1 MEFFFQDSAPVA
13 PIVRRNPLFSA
24 ASRGDA
30 SAFSRAL
37 AEEGDAEGQYS
48 VFEAVNGL
56 NAVHIASRKN
66 NIQIMEMILEKY
78 GVRALESCTEDGRS
92 PLMVAAAE
100 NAVEIM
106 RLLCAQVKTLNGDV
120 ASYVMKADAAGN
132 TALHHAA
139 WRGNLPACRTLI
151 EELGCDNP
159 FVKNNDGMTP
169 QQFAAAG
176 NHTEVVEYLLRLQ
189 ETAHHGAEAS
199 KTGINDLHRACMHG
213 ALETVALLLS
223 RHQADAS
230 ARTSNGNN
238 ALHVAAQ
245 NGYAS
250 IVKYLVEEAG
260 VEMNVQNKFGLTPL
274 HLGCS
279 R

>member
-1 MEFFFQDSAPVA
+1 MEFFFQDSAPTA
-13 PIVRRNPLFSA
+13 PIARRNPLFSA
-24 ASRGDA
+24 ASRGDVA
-30 SAFSRAL
+30 AFSRAL
-37 AEEGDAEGQYS
+37 ADEEGKCS

-66 NIQIMEMILEKY
+66 NVQIMEVVLDKY

-100 NAVEIM
+100 DAVDVM
-106 RLLCAQVKTLNGDV
+106 RLLCAYVRKLNGDTT
-120 ASYVMKADAAGN
+120 SYAMKVDAVGN

-139 WRGNLPACRTLI
+139 WRGNAMACRALI

-176 NHTEVVEYLLRLQ
+176 NHTEVVEYLLHLQ
-189 ETAHHGAEAS
+189 ETTHHDAEAS
-199 KTGINDLHRACMHG
+199 NTGINDLHRACMHG

-223 RHQADAS
+223 RHQAEAS

-245 NGYAS
+245 NGYPA
-250 IVKYLVEEAG
+250 IVKYLVEDAG
-260 VEMNVQNKFGLTPL
+260 VDMNAQNKYGLTPL